1 MSASTQVTTQFW
13 LDVKEMSQ
21 QIVAESARQKL
32 QKGAPEWFY
41 VTSIVTRRNGMSN
54 NRVSMAQRQ
63 LAAQRIVEGTHRL
76 SSDDE
81 ISSHSAEQ
89 ARKREE
95 MKSQEA
101 ALKGQITFSAPP
113 PVPSVSK

>member
-1 MSASTQVTTQFW
+1 MSTDQITQFW
-13 LDVKEMSQ
+13 FDVSEMSQ
-21 QIVAESARQKL
+21 QIVADSAKQKL
-32 QKGAPEWFY
+32 QKAPDY
-41 VTSIVTRRNGMSN
+41 VYITSVVTRRNGISN
-54 NRVSMAQRQ
+54 ARVIAAHLK

-76 SSDDE
+76 SSDEE
-81 ISSHSAEQ
+81 IEKYLAEQ
-89 ARKREE
+89 ERKREQ